1 MASRCDSFLADQS
14 LSCVSV
20 WWIVFVVARRCVIG
34 SAKYFGLVYAP
45 PMKDDDGFV
54 EPSAEQWG
62 LVVEMLQLSS
72 LSSMTTLLP
81 LTFYYSASDHANPYR
96 L

>member
-1 MASRCDSFLADQS
+1 MRYC
-14 LSCVSV
+14 SV
-20 WWIVFVVARRCVIG
+20 
-34 SAKYFGLVYAP
+34 KYFGLVYAP
-45 PMKDDDGFV
+45 QIKDDDGFV

-81 LTFYYSASDHANPYR
+81 LHLFTIQHPTTANPYR